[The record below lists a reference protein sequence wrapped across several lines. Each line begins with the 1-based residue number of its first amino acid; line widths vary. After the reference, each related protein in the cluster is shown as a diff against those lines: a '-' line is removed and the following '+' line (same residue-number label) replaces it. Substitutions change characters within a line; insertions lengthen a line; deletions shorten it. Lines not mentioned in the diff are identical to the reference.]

1 MPSCGT
7 RATAAWLHTVS
18 SRALLSIGLL
28 IFVPMLLEAA
38 RASRNER
45 RQLARGG
52 VQPADDVHNVM
63 RVVYPGSF
71 IAMVIEGTLRGAP
84 PSTVMTTGVA
94 VFVLAKLIKWA
105 AIVTLGS
112 QWTFRVIVVPGDAL
126 VTRGPYRVFR
136 HPNYVGVIGEFIGA
150 ALMTG
155 ALISGPLALLG
166 FGALLRK
173 RIAVE
178 ERALAS
184 GRTRDAI
191 LRAE

>member
-1 MPSCGT
+1 MD
-7 RATAAWLHTVS
+7 

-28 IFVPMLLEAA
+28 IFAPMLVEAF

-52 VQPADDVHNVM
+52 VQPADDVHTVM
-63 RVVYPGSF
+63 RLVYPGSF
-71 IAMVIEGTLRGAP
+71 LAMVIEGAWRGGP
-84 PSTVMTTGVA
+84 PSAVMATGVILFA
-94 VFVLAKLIKWA
+94 VAKLIKWA
-105 AIVTLGS
+105 AIVTLGP

-126 VTRGPYRVFR
+126 VMRGPYRVFR

-155 ALISGPLALLG
+155 AWISGPLALLG

-178 ERALAS
+178 ERALAN
-184 GRTRDAI
+184 GRSRRADAI